1 MDDEKLIFLVR
12 NKECLFNLTHKD
24 YTDIGLKMRIWKEIG
39 DEMGLSGAECK
50 YRWFSLRDQYR
61 RSVRSSKRT
70 LSGQNRK
77 WRYDHAMSF
86 LLPHLQERDTWSNV
100 SEEIESEDPRILDG
114 DEVVNPPKE
123 DHYTLQRHLDP
134 LFIEPELNSSS
145 SRDENVIAT
154 FKPPSLS
161 RSKKSKTKQTGET
174 PTTASISKHPMD
186 AFLYGV
192 GQTIKTFPPIYQHMA
207 KLKIFNIV
215 SDIEMQLL
223 MAPQTPIG
231 TPFIQISTDDRFL
244 SQKTFTQ
251 EIPMA
256 DCSQDNYV
264 KVTVPCTPVIY
275 ESSQSPSSC
284 GSQSS

>member
-1 MDDEKLIFLVR
+1 MDDEKLILLVR
-12 NKECLFNLTHKD
+12 NRECLFNLTHKD
-24 YTDIGLKMRIWKEIG
+24 YTDTSLKMRIWKEIG
-39 DEMGLSGAECK
+39 EEMGLSGVECK
-50 YRWFSLRDQYR
+50 HRWFSLRDQYR

-70 LSGQNRK
+70 VSGQNRK
-77 WRYDHAMSF
+77 WRYDQEMSF
-86 LLPHLQERDTWSNV
+86 LLPRLQERDNWSNV
-100 SEEIESEDPRILDG
+100 SEEIESEEAKPL
-114 DEVVNPPKE
+114 EAEESVNQYK
-123 DHYTLQRHLDP
+123 DDQSGQQRPLDP

-145 SRDENVIAT
+145 SRDETVVAT
-154 FKPPSLS
+154 YRPPSMS
-161 RSKKSKTKQTGET
+161 RSKKSKAKQKDET
-174 PTTASISKHPMD
+174 SSISSSSKHPMD

-223 MAPQTPIG
+223 MAPQKPTGASIM
-231 TPFIQISTDDRFL
+231 QITTNDQFL
-244 SQKTFTQ
+244 TEQTFTQ

-256 DCSQDNYV
+256 DSSEDNYV

-275 ESSQSPSSC
+275 DSSRSPSSC